1 MKNLNIII
9 IIFIAFAA
17 FAACDNKDDKIIL
30 SAEELIVQNGPWN
43 IDHLELIN
51 VLNTGNPDFNEPIF
65 LAEMNTN
72 LIADGDIVRLT
83 FNQNG
88 TGGVTYINRI
98 TNVIEEEMSWTWEIT
113 TTNQLKTQR
122 EGHDPEI
129 YNNVLVTETH
139 LELIAFEDANLAT
152 NVTGDVKYICVPKSN

>member
-113 TTNQLKTQR
+113 TTNQLKTQT